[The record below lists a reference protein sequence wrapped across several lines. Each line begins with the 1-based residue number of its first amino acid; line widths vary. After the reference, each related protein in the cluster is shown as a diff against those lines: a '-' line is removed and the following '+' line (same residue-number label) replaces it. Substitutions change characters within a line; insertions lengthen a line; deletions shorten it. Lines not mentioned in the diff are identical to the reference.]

1 MLLSKAKHGG
11 SALVETPP
19 FLRSL
24 PSLSFCTMRRPTS
37 LVVDTTLD
45 DTTSSTT
52 SSPDASTTKFPVS
65 ADSSAHKVGNVPRSP
80 QYSPPSPPEPSIR
93 LLFSLISRRHFFI
106 LVLPALLSSIFAGGI
121 APFMTLVVGQVFD
134 ALSKFPVDPSRR
146 TPSIAEVQL
155 TPVAGLMRQARDSF
169 HGTAIMTTTNKS
181 SSVLGKRKARSAPAI
196 EPSLAAAADD
206 DATPNAS
213 AKRFKGTPNGRTAI
227 PTSYDE
233 MGEADKMLLKWKA
246 VSLRSSLIS
255 FDVAKI

>member
-65 ADSSAHKVGNVPRSP
+65 ADSSAHKVGNAPRSP

-106 LVLPALLSSIFAGGI
+106 LLLPALLSSIFAGGI

-134 ALSKFPVDPSRR
+134 ALSKFPVDPNPPEAAKKQLLHDVGMTAIELVALAIGALALSSLTSCLWIWTGERNLR
-146 TPSIAEVQL
+146 AVRKEVYTAVTRKDMIWFDTKMGEENSVQTAEGDG
-155 TPVAGLMRQARDSF
+155 PVGAGGLMAKFARYVIVF
-169 HGTAIMTTTNKS
+169 LPI
-181 SSVLGKRKARSAPAI
+181 L
-196 EPSLAAAADD
+196 
-206 DATPNAS
+206 
-213 AKRFKGTPNGRTAI
+213 
-227 PTSYDE
+227 
-233 MGEADKMLLKWKA
+233 
-246 VSLRSSLIS
+246 
-255 FDVAKI
+255 